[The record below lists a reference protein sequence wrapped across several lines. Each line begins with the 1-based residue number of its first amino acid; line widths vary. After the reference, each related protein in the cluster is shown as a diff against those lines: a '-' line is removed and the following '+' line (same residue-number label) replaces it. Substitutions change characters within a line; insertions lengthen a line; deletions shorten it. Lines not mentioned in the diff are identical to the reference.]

1 MKSDSQSTRLQQ
13 VVGHWLPRMMVAGLT
28 HGDITR
34 LIEET
39 GEWPNWCAAWSA
51 EGALHLAMGEEAEGA
66 GRLLTAGE
74 AYRRAAL
81 FYHFG
86 QFMFF
91 DDLTQKWA
99 AADSKAAAYA
109 RAAPFL
115 QPPAQAVSAPFEGG
129 VLKGYLRRPDD
140 TAAPLVILVPGSD
153 STKEEFASMEAH
165 FLARGLAT
173 FSFDGPGQGEGRKD
187 HHLRADWGPV
197 LAAVLEAL
205 DGTEARTG
213 RVGVMGMAFGGHLA
227 LQAAAAVP
235 EIAAVASMNGFFDL
249 GAFWDDLPEVY
260 RANMGFALGG
270 ETMDETAERA
280 RAFSLRGAAMP
291 DCAVLVIH
299 GGRDRIFPVADAR
312 KAAEMAGPQAEWVE
326 YPDGNHVCNNI
337 AYKYRPLIADWMAE
351 KLAGGS
357 VQRHGI
363 PTGLRGAANTG
374 IMDQTGRTES

>member
-1 MKSDSQSTRLQQ
+1 MSSDTQTTRLQQ

-28 HGDITR
+28 HGDIVR

-39 GEWPNWCAAWSA
+39 GDWPNWCATWSA
-51 EGALHLAMGEEAEGA
+51 EGARHVAMGEEAEA
-66 GRLLTAGE
+66 AARLVTAGE
-74 AYRRAAL
+74 AYQRAAL

-99 AADSKAAAYA
+99 AVDRKVAAYA
-109 RAAPFL
+109 RAAPL
-115 QPPAQAVSAPFEGG
+115 LLPPAKAVAVVFEGG
-129 VLKGYLRRPDD
+129 VLRGYLRQP
-140 TAAPLVILVPGSD
+140 AAGSGALVVLVPGSD

-165 FLARGLAT
+165 FLKRGLAT

-197 LAAVLEAL
+197 LAAVLAAL
-205 DGTEARTG
+205 EGAGAIGG

-235 EIAAVASMNGFFDL
+235 QIAAVASMNGFFDL
-249 GAFWDDLPEVY
+249 GSFWDDLPEVY

-270 ETMDETAERA
+270 ETLDETAERA
-280 RAFSLRGAAMP
+280 RAFSLRGVTLP
-291 DCAVLVIH
+291 DCPMLVVH

-312 KAAEMAGPQAEWVE
+312 MVAEMAGPRAEWVE

-337 AYKYRPLIADWMAE
+337 AYKYRPLVADWMAE

-357 VQRHGI
+357 
-363 PTGLRGAANTG
+363 A
-374 IMDQTGRTES
+374 

>member
-1 MKSDSQSTRLQQ
+1 MNSESEATRLQQ

-34 LIEET
+34 LVEET
-39 GEWPNWCAAWSA
+39 GEWPDWCATWSA
-51 EGALHLAMGEEAEGA
+51 EGARHLAMGEEAEA
-66 GRLLTAGE
+66 ACRLVTAGE

-91 DDLTQKWA
+91 DDLQQKWA

-109 RAAPFL
+109 RAAPLL
-115 QPPAQAVSAPFEGG
+115 QPPADAVAVPFEGG
-129 VLKGYLRRPDD
+129 VLKGYLRRPGD
-140 TAAPLVILVPGSD
+140 ASAPLVVLIPGSD

-165 FLARGLAT
+165 FLKRGLAT

-187 HHLRADWGPV
+187 HHLRAEWGPV

-205 DGTEARTG
+205 REAHGHDG

-227 LQAAAAVP
+227 LQAAAAAPQV
-235 EIAAVASMNGFFDL
+235 AAVASMNGFFDL
-249 GAFWDDLPEVY
+249 GAIWNDLPEVY

-270 ETMDETAERA
+270 ETIGETAARA
-280 RAFSLRGAAMP
+280 RAFSLRGAALP
-291 DCAVLVIH
+291 GRPVLVIH

-312 KAAEMAGPQAEWVE
+312 KAAEMAGPLAEWVE

-351 KLAGGS
+351 KLAGA
-357 VQRHGI
+357 
-363 PTGLRGAANTG
+363 GA
-374 IMDQTGRTES
+374 

>member
-1 MKSDSQSTRLQQ
+1 MTTESQSTRLQQ

-28 HGDITR
+28 HGDIVR

-39 GEWPNWCAAWSA
+39 GEWPNWCATWSA
-51 EGALHLAMGEEAEGA
+51 EGARHLAMGEAAEGA
-66 GRLLTAGE
+66 GHLVTAGE

-81 FYHFG
+81 FHHFG

-91 DDLTQKWA
+91 DDLKQKWA
-99 AADSKAAAYA
+99 AADKKVAAYA
-109 RAAPFL
+109 RAAPL
-115 QPPAQAVSAPFEGG
+115 LLPPAQAVPVPFEGG
-129 VLKGYLRRPDD
+129 VLNGYLRRPGD
-140 TAAPLVILVPGSD
+140 TAASLVILVPGSD
-153 STKEEFASMEAH
+153 STKEEFGSMETH

-187 HHLRADWGPV
+187 HHLRAEWGPV

-205 DGTEARTG
+205 SGTAG
-213 RVGVMGMAFGGHLA
+213 HNARVGVMGMAFGGHLA

-235 EIAAVASMNGFFDL
+235 EIAAVVSMNGFFDL
-249 GAFWDDLPEVY
+249 GAIWDDLPEVY

-270 ETMDETAERA
+270 ETVEDTAARA
-280 RAFSLRGAAMP
+280 RTFSLRDAALP
-291 DCAVLVIH
+291 ECPVLVVH

-312 KAAEMAGPQAEWVE
+312 EVAERAGPLAEWVE

-337 AYKYRPLIADWMAE
+337 AYRYRPLVADWMAG

-357 VQRHGI
+357 
-363 PTGLRGAANTG
+363 A
-374 IMDQTGRTES
+374 

>member
-1 MKSDSQSTRLQQ
+1 MNAEPQSTRLQQ

-28 HGDITR
+28 HGDIVR

-39 GEWPNWCAAWSA
+39 GEWPNWCRTWSA
-51 EGALHLAMGEEAEGA
+51 EGARHLAMGEAAEGA
-66 GRLLTAGE
+66 GRLVTAGE

-99 AADSKAAAYA
+99 AADRKVAAYA
-109 RAAPFL
+109 RAAPLL
-115 QPPAQAVSAPFEGG
+115 QPPAEAVSAPFEGG
-129 VLKGYLRRPDD
+129 LLKGYLRRPADA
-140 TAAPLVILVPGSD
+140 AAPLVILVPGSD
-153 STKEEFASMEAH
+153 STKEEFGSMEAH

-187 HHLRADWGPV
+187 HHLRAEWGSV
-197 LAAVLEAL
+197 LAAVLDAL
-205 DGTEARTG
+205 RKTHGLDCRI
-213 RVGVMGMAFGGHLA
+213 GVMGMAFGGHLA

-249 GAFWDDLPEVY
+249 GAIWDDLPEVY

-270 ETMDETAERA
+270 ETMDDTAARA
-280 RAFSLRGAAMP
+280 RAFSLRGVTLP
-291 DCAVLVIH
+291 DCPVLVVH

-312 KAAEMAGPQAEWVE
+312 KVAEMAGPLAEWVE

-337 AYKYRPLIADWMAE
+337 AYKYRPLVADWMEE
-351 KLAGGS
+351 KLAGG
-357 VQRHGI
+357 
-363 PTGLRGAANTG
+363 GA
-374 IMDQTGRTES
+374 